1 MQVDSNSS
9 HVMYTCENDGYDLFQ
24 EYRLRDCG
32 LKSDIR
38 RGTVRNVPVF
48 VLSEYPP
55 VSCLPLSLPPN
66 LFLFSP
72 SVILLMLTFIVV
84 LVLAVSGNQRPNLSN
99 WLLR

>member
-9 HVMYTCENDGYDLFQ
+9 HVMYTCESDGYDLFQ

-48 VLSEYPP
+48 VLPEYPP

-66 LFLFSP
+66 LSSFLSI
-72 SVILLMLTFIVV
+72 SHLIDVDVYCCLGSCSL
-84 LVLAVSGNQRPNLSN
+84 G
-99 WLLR
+99 